1 MNDSKRL
8 LTFINKHLS
17 LCPPVKL
24 SPLSK
29 ILLGKIAYQ
38 MELGET
44 SWKTNET
51 YRHEILTEFPKGEH
65 YDGLVGEV
73 RTEIETMQK
82 IGKKYSFS
90 IGDREFSIY
99 ILYPFDSRK
108 SAKAIY
114 ATLDAYVTKI
124 YIWLFVANHFSE
136 NHCSRSV
143 SIYIF
148 LTKMKK
154 VLPSTP
160 EPIDSIHA
168 NTAFTTA
175 CALHRDNIIYIY
187 RREEWFKVLIH
198 ETFHTLGMDFSTMD
212 ETPAKRAMYDIFP
225 VNCDLRFYECYTET
239 WAEIIH
245 ILFLAQYSKPTNPKK
260 DKTLELFLQQERLFS
275 IFQTIKVLRHYQL
288 SYKEL
293 CTDPKDKYDEN
304 TNVFSYF
311 ILKSIMIFFSNDFI
325 EWCSLQN
332 KGTIVFKK
340 IQANVLSLVQFV
352 KDRYTDTGYIKTLQH
367 MEKAMKSLESDAPEM
382 QTLRMTVHE
391 SSIFPK

>member
-44 SWKTNET
+44 SWKTNES

-148 LTKMKK
+148 LTNMKK

-160 EPIDSIHA
+160 EPIDSIPSIVL
-168 NTAFTTA
+168 
-175 CALHRDNIIYIY
+175 ALQYKLNGGVPLFIIALTVPS
-187 RREEWFKVLIH
+187 E
-198 ETFHTLGMDFSTMD
+198 
-212 ETPAKRAMYDIFP
+212 P
-225 VNCDLRFYECYTET
+225 
-239 WAEIIH
+239 
-245 ILFLAQYSKPTNPKK
+245 NPQSV
-260 DKTLELFLQQERLFS
+260 E
-275 IFQTIKVLRHYQL
+275 
-288 SYKEL
+288 YK
-293 CTDPKDKYDEN
+293 
-304 TNVFSYF
+304 
-311 ILKSIMIFFSNDFI
+311 LKSTCD
-325 EWCSLQN
+325 
-332 KGTIVFKK
+332 
-340 IQANVLSLVQFV
+340 
-352 KDRYTDTGYIKTLQH
+352 
-367 MEKAMKSLESDAPEM
+367 
-382 QTLRMTVHE
+382 
-391 SSIFPK
+391 